1 MTTLLIVGDF
11 SPQGRLASLH
21 AMSPPDVFGD
31 FQDKLTDADLTIL
44 NLEAPLCQ
52 PTTPIV
58 KTGPALYGAPETA
71 EFIAASGFDL
81 ACLANNHIMDYGSD
95 GLSQTIASLE
105 RHHVAW
111 TGVGLDY
118 ATASQPF
125 IRKFQGRTI
134 AILNFAENEWSTTYE
149 RKPGAC
155 PIDPIR
161 NYQAINECRQAADKV
176 IVICHGGHE
185 HFSLPSPR
193 MQELFRFYVDA
204 GADAVVN
211 HHPHCQSGYEVYKGA
226 PIFYSIGNFLFDS
239 QQHRSGPW
247 TEGLA
252 VELMLDGDTVDFRL
266 HHFNQCTDE
275 TLFEMVDQPEASQR
289 SFRLEKLNEIIED
302 PEALAVSFS
311 KLVAERE
318 RLYEAYLE
326 PQLPRL
332 IGAAQRRDWLPR
344 LITKRHRALLLNLIR
359 CESHREILIELL
371 KRNVGNSR

>member
-11 SPQGRLASLH
+11 SPQGRLASIH
-21 AMSPPDVFGD
+21 AMSPTDEFVD
-31 FQDKLTDADLTIL
+31 FHEKLANSDLAIL
-44 NLEAPLCQ
+44 NLEAPLCR
-52 PTTPIV
+52 PTSPIV
-58 KTGPALYGAPETA
+58 KTGPALHGAPETA

-105 RHHVAW
+105 RRQVAW
-111 TGVGLDY
+111 TGAGLDY

-125 IRKFQGRTI
+125 IRISQGRPI
-134 AILNFAENEWSTTYE
+134 AILNFAENEWSTTYD

-161 NYQAINECRQAADKV
+161 NYQAINECRQVADTV

-211 HHPHCQSGYEVYKGA
+211 HHPHCQSGYEVYKSA
-226 PIFYSIGNFLFDS
+226 PIFYSVGNFLFDS
-239 QQHRSGPW
+239 QQRCSGPW

-252 VELMLDGDTVDFRL
+252 VELMLDGDAVDFRL
-266 HHFNQCTDE
+266 HHFNQCADG
-275 TLFEMVDQPEASQR
+275 TLFEVVDQQKASQR
-289 SFRLEKLNEIIED
+289 NFRVQELNKIID
-302 PEALAVSFS
+302 NPKALAGSFS
-311 KLVAERE
+311 KLVAERD

-326 PQLPRL
+326 PRLPRL
-332 IGAAQRRDWLPR
+332 IGAAQRRGWLPS
-344 LITKRHRALLLNLIR
+344 LITKRHRTLLLNLIR
-359 CESHREILIELL
+359 CEAHREILIELL
-371 KRNVGNSR
+371 KRDVGNPR